1 MFRKPLPGE
10 LSTNVEGRACF
21 VINSAIFIGQVVAA
35 FITGPI
41 IKLFQTATA
50 AIMVSCVSGAVAVI
64 ISIYVEIP

>member
-10 LSTNVEGRACF
+10 LSNNVEGRACF
-21 VINSAIFIGQVVAA
+21 VINSAIFIGQIVAA

-50 AIMVSCVSGAVAVI
+50 AIMVSCVTGAVAAVV
-64 ISIYVEIP
+64 SIYVEIP